1 MPVAST
7 QLDALQKTNRINLL
21 FDFYEPLLT
30 DKQRTFL
37 MQYFIEDFTLGEIA
51 ADFGIS
57 RQAVYEHIKR
67 AERVL
72 EGYESK
78 LGLLTRHDALRN
90 AMDQLEACVTAMPD
104 DGSYKSA
111 LQGIAESLRQAE
123 QARNK

>member
-1 MPVAST
+1 VTSAHT
-7 QLDALQKTNRINLL
+7 DALEKTNRMNML

-51 ADFGIS
+51 AEVGIS

-67 AERVL
+67 AETIL
-72 EGYESK
+72 ENYEAK
-78 LGLLTRHDALRN
+78 LGLLNRHRALRG
-90 AMDQLEACVTAMPD
+90 AMDELEAHIAALME
-104 DGSYKSA
+104 DGTHTGTLK
-111 LQGIAESLRQAE
+111 QIAESLRQAE

>member
-1 MPVAST
+1 VTSAQT
-7 QLDALQKTNRINLL
+7 DALEKTNRMNML

-51 ADFGIS
+51 AEVGIS

-67 AERVL
+67 AENVL
-72 EGYESK
+72 ENYEAK
-78 LGLLTRHDALRN
+78 LGLLSRHQALRS
-90 AMDQLEACVTAMPD
+90 AMDELEAYIGTMPQ
-104 DGSYKSA
+104 DGTHTDTLKR
-111 LQGIAESLRQAE
+111 IAETLRQAE

>member
-1 MPVAST
+1 M
-7 QLDALQKTNRINLL
+7 NML

-51 ADFGIS
+51 AEVGIS

-67 AERVL
+67 AETVL
-72 EGYESK
+72 ENYEAK
-78 LGLLTRHDALRN
+78 LGLLSRHSALRN
-90 AMDQLEACVTAMPD
+90 AMDELETQIATMPQ
-104 DGSYKSA
+104 DGTHTSK
-111 LQGIAESLRQAE
+111 LMQIAESLRQAE

>member
-1 MPVAST
+1 VTSAQP
-7 QLDALQKTNRINLL
+7 DALQKTNRINLL

-37 MQYFIEDFTLGEIA
+37 TQYFIEDFTLGEIA

-67 AERVL
+67 AETVL
-72 EGYESK
+72 ESYESK
-78 LGLLTRHDALRN
+78 LGLLSRHEALRG
-90 AMDQLEACVTAMPD
+90 AMDRLEACVSAIPD
-104 DGSYKSA
+104 DSSYKSA
-111 LQGIAESLRQAE
+111 LRSVAESLRQAE

>member
-1 MPVAST
+1 VTSAQT
-7 QLDALQKTNRINLL
+7 DALEKTNRMNML

-51 ADFGIS
+51 AEVGIS

-67 AERVL
+67 AENVL
-72 EGYESK
+72 ENYEAK
-78 LGLLTRHDALRN
+78 LGLLSRHQALRS
-90 AMDQLEACVTAMPD
+90 AMDELEAYIGTMPQDGTHTDTLKRIAVT
-104 DGSYKSA
+104 
-111 LQGIAESLRQAE
+111 LRQAE

>member
-1 MPVAST
+1 MTSAQT
-7 QLDALQKTNRINLL
+7 DALEKTNRMNML

-51 ADFGIS
+51 AEVGIS

-67 AERVL
+67 AENVL
-72 EGYESK
+72 ENYEAK
-78 LGLLTRHDALRN
+78 LGLLSRHQALRS
-90 AMDQLEACVTAMPD
+90 AMDELEAYIGTMPQ
-104 DGSYKSA
+104 DGTHTDTLKR
-111 LQGIAESLRQAE
+111 IAETLRQAE